1 MPALR
6 RHPPHVEPTASELLT
21 RGPLLGPRTG
31 RVAAARRLL
40 RRSVRHDTGR
50 LLVEG
55 PAALSAAAAAG
66 RVVEVF
72 ATPDAAQRH
81 DTLLDE
87 LMQGGCRCSLVD
99 DAAAA
104 ALSETVTPQG
114 LVGVVTLP
122 AATLEDLP
130 AAPRLVAVLLEAR
143 DPGNA
148 GTIIR
153 TADAAGADAVILAG
167 ASVDPRG
174 GKCVRA
180 SAGSVFNLPVID
192 AVELTDVLDALS
204 GRGCRVLAADGYG
217 TADLDDEIDAGR
229 LAEPTAWLFGNEARG
244 LPGAAVRAAA
254 AAVAVPVYGAAE
266 SLNLAAAAAV
276 CLYASARAQ
285 HHEPGAGSSRARAER
300 QDR

>member
-1 MPALR
+1 
-6 RHPPHVEPTASELLT
+6 
-21 RGPLLGPRTG
+21 
-31 RVAAARRLL
+31 VAAARRLL
-40 RRSVRHDTGR
+40 RRSVRRDAGR

-55 PAALSAAAAAG
+55 PSALSAALAAG
-66 RVVEVF
+66 RVLEVF
-72 ATPDAAQRH
+72 ATPEASQRH
-81 DTLLDE
+81 AALLD
-87 LMQGGCRCSLVD
+87 LATAGRARLSLVD

-114 LVGVVTLP
+114 LVAVASMPTAGLV
-122 AATLEDLP
+122 DLP

-153 TADAAGADAVILAG
+153 TADAAGADAVVLAG
-167 ASVDPRG
+167 ASVDPWG

-180 SAGSVFNLPVID
+180 SAGSVFSLPVVD
-192 AVELTDVLDALS
+192 GVCLEPVLDALAA
-204 GRGCRVLAADGYG
+204 RRCRVLAADGSG
-217 TADLDDEIDAGR
+217 ETLLDDEIDAGR
-229 LAEPTAWLFGNEARG
+229 LARPTAWLFGNEARG
-244 LPGAAVRAAA
+244 LPASAIGAAE

-285 HHEPGAGSSRARAER
+285 RGPRQSARSATSAAKAGAAEGR
-300 QDR
+300 QER

>member
-1 MPALR
+1 M
-6 RHPPHVEPTASELLT
+6 
-21 RGPLLGPRTG
+21 
-31 RVAAARRLL
+31 L
-40 RRSVRHDTGR
+40 RRSARRDAGR

-55 PAALSAAAAAG
+55 PAALSAALAAG
-66 RVVEVF
+66 RVLEVF
-72 ATPDAAQRH
+72 ATLVAAERH
-81 DTLLDE
+81 ATLLAPATAGRAR
-87 LMQGGCRCSLVD
+87 LSLID

-114 LVGVVTLP
+114 LVGVATLP
-122 AATLEDLP
+122 AAGLDDLP
-130 AAPRLVAVLLEAR
+130 ARPRLVAVLLEAR

-167 ASVDPRG
+167 ASVDPWG

-180 SAGSVFNLPVID
+180 SAGSVFSLPVID
-192 AVELTDVLDALS
+192 GVPLEPVLKALS
-204 GRGCRVLAADGYG
+204 ARGCRVLAADGYG
-217 TADLDDEIDAGR
+217 DTLLDDEIDAGR
-229 LAEPTAWLFGNEARG
+229 LNQPTAWLFGNEARG
-244 LPGAAVRAAA
+244 LPDAAVGAAA

-285 HHEPGAGSSRARAER
+285 HRPRRSVRSARSAQPTDAHEEGQER
-300 QDR
+300 